1 MLDPRDAPD
10 QPVQPPCPFCHAP
23 MRVKK
28 VWNANEGREIV
39 MAQCVAC
46 QIAGF
51 GKTVAEAADFGKAR

>member
-10 QPVQPPCPFCHAP
+10 QPVRPLCPFCHAQL
-23 MRVKK
+23 RVKK

-46 QIAGF
+46 QVAGF
-51 GKTVAEAADFGKAR
+51 GKTVAEAADFGSAK